1 MKKTLV
7 AMAVLGTIAG
17 AVQAQSTVTFYGR
30 LDENLAS
37 FQTNT
42 INQNAAGA
50 VTGTIPGT
58 TLTGVNNYVG
68 IRKTAI
74 QDGGF
79 NGSRFGMKGSE
90 DLGGGLS
97 AIFNFEAGVAGDTGA
112 SGQGTTLM
120 GRRAIVGISS
130 SSVGTFGF
138 GRNSS
143 SYDDV
148 AADHAMMEASLF
160 DPSNTNNGPTGIIA
174 NGKTLND
181 VSKAFLERTAN
192 TTWVGYNT
200 RFNNSIKYQSPV
212 FSGFSASVLYALG
225 EDNTIGATA
234 KDATSTISA
243 NAKYV
248 GGPLVVSVGYQSEAL
263 GGTQATSAATSSTTV
278 GLNGNSAANVTG
290 TLAGLKPALENT
302 LIAASYDLGMAKIG
316 LGYNVAKFK
325 DVVIGN
331 GIGQLKDQNEYNLS
345 VAVPFGATTLSAGY
359 AVSQGDSLGKSSG
372 YGIQAKYAMSKRT
385 FVYGGYSDTQLYDNL
400 VSALN
405 AAGSDVQ
412 HFNVFAVGIQHQF

>member
-17 AVQAQSTVTFYGR
+17 AVQAQSTVTLYGR
-30 LDENLAS
+30 IDENLAS
-37 FQTNT
+37 FQTNAANGAT
-42 INQNAAGA
+42 GTVPAVGGNAAIA
-50 VTGTIPGT
+50 
-58 TLTGVNNYVG
+58 GVNQYVG

-79 NGSRFGMKGSE
+79 NGSRFGLKGSE

-97 AIFNFEAGVAGDTGA
+97 AIFNFEAGINGDAGSST
-112 SGQGTTLM
+112 QGSTLM
-120 GRRAIVGISS
+120 GRRMIVGLSS
-130 SSVGTFGF
+130 ASWGTVGF

-160 DPSNTNNGPTGIIA
+160 DPSNTNNAPQTLIA
-174 NGKTLND
+174 SGKTLND
-181 VSKAFLERTAN
+181 VSAAFLTRTAN
-192 TTWVGYNT
+192 TTWVGYST
-200 RFNNSIKYQSPV
+200 RFNNSIKYQTPV
-212 FSGFSASVLYALG
+212 MGGFSASAMYALG
-225 EDNTIGATA
+225 EDNTVGAAA

-263 GGTQATSAATSSTTV
+263 GGTQTTTSGAATV
-278 GLNGNSAANVTG
+278 GANGNAAANAVG
-290 TLAGLKPALENT
+290 AAAGLKPALENT
-302 LIAASYDLGMAKIG
+302 TISASYDLGMAKVG

-325 DVVIGN
+325 DVIIGN

-359 AVSQGDSLGKSSG
+359 AVSQGDSLGKASG
-372 YGIQAKYAMSKRT
+372 YGIQAKYAVSKRT
-385 FVYGGYSDTQLYDNL
+385 FVYGGYNDTTLYDNL

-405 AAGSDVQ
+405 AAGSSVQ